1 VSLILSGDVSEHPG
15 SDVTLEEMKAMVLS
29 FCLVHQGA
37 VFTRS
42 SKSLKVSWTCSLNVL
57 VLLSNMETEL

>member
-42 SKSLKVSWTCSLNVL
+42 SKSLKVS
-57 VLLSNMETEL
+57 